1 MKRNGYTLT
10 ELLIATAIG
19 GVLIVIISI
28 IAIIGFTQMSSLRD
42 RLAAEESLD
51 KVELYFRSTLGQ
63 AVDVAAA
70 DLAIGAFPFAVPGWT
85 GNLSGNFQWDQ
96 IADTPAAWNAI
107 GYFYREIGGSGAQ
120 AVQSVGGTLRP
131 TAIFYRRPEST
142 GTAGVLFF
150 DNGETTTLT
159 PDYSDLFV
167 DRITYLAMDKNINTT
182 YVPNKVSSVR
192 IRVSVRYHDF
202 GIPLRTWCPT
212 LDITNGVA
220 GCDNG
225 SKFRDL
231 DREFTVLI
239 RNNLLKTAGTASI
252 TGSLSEERIMDSLYF
267 FRMITAVTE

>member
-51 KVELYFRSTLGQ
+51 KVELYFRATLGQ
-63 AVDVAAA
+63 AVDVSGTN
-70 DLAIGAFPFAVPGWT
+70 LAIGAFPFAVPGWT
-85 GNLSGNFQWDQ
+85 GNLRANFQWDQ
-96 IADTPAAWNAI
+96 IADTATAWNAI
-107 GYFYREIGGSGAQ
+107 GYFYREVGGSGAQ
-120 AVQSVGGTLRP
+120 AVESVGGTLRP
-131 TAIFYRRPEST
+131 TAIFYRRPEAA

-167 DRITYLAMDKNINTT
+167 DRITYLAMDKNINTN
-182 YVPNKVSSVR
+182 YNKVASVR
-192 IRVSVRYHDF
+192 IRVAVRYHDF
-202 GIPLRTWCPT
+202 GIPLRTWCPVA
-212 LDITNGVA
+212 DIAAAVA
-220 GCDNG
+220 GCNNG
-225 SKFRDL
+225 AKYRDL

-239 RNNLLKTAGTASI
+239 RNNLLKAAGTASM
-252 TGSLSEERIMDSLYF
+252 TGSLVEERIMDSLYF